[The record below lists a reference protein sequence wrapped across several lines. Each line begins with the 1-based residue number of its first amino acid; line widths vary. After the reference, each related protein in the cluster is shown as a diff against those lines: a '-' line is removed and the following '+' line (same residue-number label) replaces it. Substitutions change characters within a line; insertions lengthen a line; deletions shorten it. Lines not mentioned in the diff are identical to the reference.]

1 MLEVIRAAAG
11 CSTSKNLTVIV
22 TQSKEESEAAVEMV
36 DQISQLGLAARLV
49 PEGAVGFEMEN
60 VDVVLV
66 VKLLTFRNLQGLY
79 PALSNV
85 IGSTV

>member
-66 VKLLTFRNLQGLY
+66 VKLLTFRNLQVLY
-79 PALSNV
+79 PAL
-85 IGSTV
+85 